1 MGVPGAFPHR
11 RTTFFFSFWIPKLF
25 FPIFFQNILFSDVCF
40 REDHSEASD
49 KIEVVH
55 GFRGQ
60 L

>member
-1 MGVPGAFPHR
+1 MGVPGAFPR
-11 RTTFFFSFWIPKLF
+11 RLTTFFFSEFKLVL
-25 FPIFFQNILFSDVCF
+25 PIFFLNIYFIFCCF
-40 REDHSEASD
+40 REDHSEARD